1 MESISHS
8 LAAASTGTVAVQP
21 PSTPSR
27 KPAIHDGLIDLWI
40 QRLFYHYINLYGVAG
55 VPEFTA
61 PSSKNRR
68 HRPDP
73 MPRRQGDEDIIG
85 LICFISDIEKPP
97 ETMPKLALR
106 KYIQTKMKTKIS
118 KLEKKLQG
126 TPWLETINPHA
137 SQSLH
142 SIAQLLDLKEAELK
156 CLALVLMLH
165 THENLRT
172 AASILGPSLNDQETL
187 RAIAAML
194 NLPLEIPQEALAP
207 KSRLM
212 SSQLIRWDH
221 QTTGFSNKFEW
232 LEHKF
237 PQEML
242 NPGFDPVFALRPR
255 IAIAPDCT
263 LAWEKFSTLGEL
275 REIAL
280 AYLTIS
286 LQQNKAGINVLLYG
300 SPGCGK
306 SEFSRALARQL
317 QCTLYEVTAEDA
329 DGDPVDGGRRL
340 QALRVLYSLCASR
353 RSMVVFDE
361 IEDCFPKPHPL
372 FGSSGG
378 RYKGWINKILENN
391 PVATIWIT
399 NSVES
404 LDPAFVRRLD
414 LVLEFKGPSPAAR
427 ETQLRNLQIALPES
441 TIKAISACP
450 TLAPA
455 VVSRAANVAQSVA
468 LQRGDNTGA
477 KVMELVVNETLK
489 AQGHSKINPVG
500 PISALY
506 DAAYINADFDPVAM
520 VEGIRSAR
528 AARLCLF
535 GPPGTGKTAYGVWL
549 AGQLGRPLLIKR
561 ASDILSQYV
570 GMAEK
575 NIAAAFR
582 EATAMEAVLLLDE
595 VDSFL
600 QDRSRAQRP
609 WEVTQVNEFL
619 TQLEM
624 YSGVFIATTNL
635 MDGLDSASLRRFD
648 LKGKFNYLKPDQAV
662 ALWLNHLQAV
672 GIEARTSPDEARL
685 RSLTNLTPGDFATVA
700 RQARF
705 NPLREAKDWV
715 AALTAECDRKPSAH
729 RTIMGFSA

>member
-1 MESISHS
+1 MDSISHS
-8 LAAASTGTVAVQP
+8 LATVSKGKFAIKHS
-21 PSTPSR
+21 STPSR
-27 KPAIHDGLIDLWI
+27 KSDIYDSLINLWI
-40 QRLFYHYINLYGVAG
+40 QRLFYHYINICGATG
-55 VPEFTA
+55 VPGFAA
-61 PSSKNRR
+61 PNSKNFR
-68 HRPDP
+68 HRPYTI
-73 MPRRQGDEDIIG
+73 PRQQGEEDIIG
-85 LICFISDIEKPP
+85 IICFISNIKKPP
-97 ETMPKLALR
+97 ESMPKLAMQ
-106 KYIQTKMKTKIS
+106 KYIKTKIKNKIS
-118 KLEKKLQG
+118 KLEVKLHG
-126 TPWLETINPHA
+126 TNWLETINPHA
-137 SQSLH
+137 NQSLH
-142 SIAQLLDLKEAELK
+142 SIALLLDLKEAELK

-165 THENLRT
+165 THENLCT
-172 AASILGPSLNDQETL
+172 AASILGHSLNDQETL
-187 RAIAAML
+187 RAIAAIL

-212 SSQLIRWDH
+212 SSQLISWDH
-221 QTTGFSNKFEW
+221 QTTGFCNKFVW
-232 LEHKF
+232 LENKF

-242 NPGFDPVFALRPR
+242 NPGFDPVFSLRPR
-255 IAIAPDCT
+255 ISIAPDCT
-263 LAWEKFSTLGEL
+263 LDWEIFSNLGEL

-286 LQQNKAGINVLLYG
+286 LQQNKTGINVLLYG

-306 SEFSRALARQL
+306 SQFSRALARQL

-340 QALRVLYSLCASR
+340 QALRVLYSLCANS

-404 LDPAFVRRLD
+404 LDPAFVRRVD
-414 LVLEFKGPSPAAR
+414 LILEFKGPSRTAR
-427 ETQLRNLQIALPES
+427 ETQLRNLQITLPES

-450 TLAPA
+450 TIAPA
-455 VVSRAANVAQSVA
+455 VVSRAANVAQNVA

-489 AQGHSKINPVG
+489 AQGHSKINTVA

-506 DAAYINADFDPVAM
+506 DAAYINADFDPM
-520 VEGIRSAR
+520 KLVEGICLAK

-549 AGQLGRPLLIKR
+549 AGQLGRPILIKR

-582 EATAMEAVLLLDE
+582 EATDKEAVLLLDE

-600 QDRSRAQRP
+600 QDRSRAQRS

-662 ALWLNHLQAV
+662 ALWLNHLQAAS
-672 GIEARTSPDEARL
+672 IEARTSTDEARI
-685 RSLTNLTPGDFATVA
+685 RRLTNLTPGDFATVA

-705 NPLREAKDWV
+705 SPLREAKDWV

-729 RTIMGFSA
+729 RTVMGFST